1 MNFCEIHN
9 KYLNFTC
16 YETVH
21 CTVSPKFTCEFGAT
35 CLLCFAQFTPLKIC
49 RTVVRQILYFIK
61 TQNFF
66 RRRGDYQSP
75 LRYVIL
81 FCLYT
86 LHLRPRGINLF
97 ALDGF
102 ICTNTHVILF
112 LSLELFNLI
121 LSCFLLLSY
130 TQKKKPSFLNFFSL
144 LLKYYINY
152 PNSICQEFFIY
163 NYLYLKFP
171 VHFPQ

>member
-1 MNFCEIHN
+1 M
-9 KYLNFTC
+9 
-16 YETVH
+16 
-21 CTVSPKFTCEFGAT
+21 
-35 CLLCFAQFTPLKIC
+35 FASVFLFIYA
-49 RTVVRQILYFIK
+49 ILI
-61 TQNFF
+61 QQ
-66 RRRGDYQSP
+66 RRGDYQSP

-130 TQKKKPSFLNFFSL
+130 IQKEVRNFLNFFSL
-144 LLKYYINY
+144 FLNTILTN
-152 PNSICQEFFIY
+152 
-163 NYLYLKFP
+163 
-171 VHFPQ
+171 